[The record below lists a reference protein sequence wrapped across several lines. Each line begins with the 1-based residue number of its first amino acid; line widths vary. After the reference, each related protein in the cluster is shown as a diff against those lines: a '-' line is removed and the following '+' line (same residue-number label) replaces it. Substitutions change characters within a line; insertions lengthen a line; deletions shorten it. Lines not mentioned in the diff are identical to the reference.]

1 MEEFYNNRVKH
12 ILKKKGKVSAAWL
25 HLASNV
31 SAEILA
37 NAGFDALIID
47 AEHSPVD
54 YQTILSMCQAI
65 KGTGAAAFARVPWND
80 LIAIKRV

>member
-37 NAGFDALIID
+37 NAGLM
-47 AEHSPVD
+47 P
-54 YQTILSMCQAI
+54 
-65 KGTGAAAFARVPWND
+65 
-80 LIAIKRV
+80 